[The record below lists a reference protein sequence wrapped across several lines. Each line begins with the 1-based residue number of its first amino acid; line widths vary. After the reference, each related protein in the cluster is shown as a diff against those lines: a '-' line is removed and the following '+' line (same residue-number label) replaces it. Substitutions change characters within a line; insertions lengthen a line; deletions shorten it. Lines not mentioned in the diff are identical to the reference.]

1 MESCYTMTI
10 AGKKRNLPLFQ
21 VNDKLQIAAFI
32 MLGDVE
38 ITTACA
44 EALSKK
50 IPGFDIILT
59 AEAKGI
65 PLAHELARITNHPY
79 EVARKSPKVYM
90 RNIIST
96 EVDSITTAGKQKLFL
111 GEDAAAKLSG
121 KNVLILDDVI
131 STGQSLAAL
140 EKLVSLCGGNVC
152 GRAAVLAEG
161 DASDRSDIIYLERL
175 PLFGSDGKPLLQN
188 I

>member
-1 MESCYTMTI
+1 MQSYYAMTI
-10 AGKKRNLPLFQ
+10 AGKNRALPLFP
-21 VNDKLQIAAFI
+21 VNDKIQIAAFI

-50 IPGFDIILT
+50 LPDFDIILT

-65 PLAHELARITNHPY
+65 PLAHELARITEHPY

-90 RNIIST
+90 RNIVSA

-111 GEDAAAKLSG
+111 GEDAASKL
-121 KNVLILDDVI
+121 KDRNVLIVDDVI

-140 EKLVSLCGGNVC
+140 EKLVSLCGGNIC
-152 GRAAVLAEG
+152 GKAAVLAEG
-161 DASDRSDIIYLERL
+161 EAADRDDIIFLERL
-175 PLFGSDGKPLLQN
+175 PLFNADGKPLDA
-188 I
+188 